1 MYEKIDKVNI
11 ELTDKCNS
19 RCPQCHRTDAENNCR
34 PHKWIQNIEWTFED
48 FKKAFPDP
56 HCYPDFYFCGTF
68 GDPLMCS
75 DLYEIV
81 KYIMENSKSQVMLS
95 TNGSVRD
102 EDWWFIFS
110 QWGDRVRV
118 NFAIDGLIDTNHLY
132 RVGTSFKKIMRNAQ
146 AFIDGK
152 GHANWTF
159 IVFKHNQHQVE
170 EAKQLSL
177 EMEFKAFEAVKSERW
192 NSSEDDDF
200 HTYNYKGKQYRL
212 DPPTTEYKHEKTNQW
227 TEQDKKEK
235 IIDCYAI
242 RDKEVWIDCNGYVTP
257 CCFYQNK
264 LYRLVVSNKNTFD
277 SKIDFHIT
285 LKQKLKSK
293 GYKWTTNQTLPWDQP
308 YWQDILKETMTNDL
322 LGGLDNINIFK
333 NSLEE
338 INQSYFF
345 NNYITDY
352 VWKNKLNPCYNVC
365 GKGIQKGVVT
375 L

>member
-19 RCPQCHRTDAENNCR
+19 RCPQCHRTDSENNCT
-34 PHKWIQNIEWTFED
+34 PHKWIQNIEWSLED
-48 FKKAFPDP
+48 FKKAFPNTN
-56 HCYPDFYFCGTF
+56 CYPDFYFCGTF
-68 GDPLMCS
+68 GDPLMCN

-170 EAKQLSL
+170 EAKQLSI
-177 EMEFKAFEAVKSERW
+177 EMGFKMFEAVKSEANAR
-192 NSSEDDDF
+192 NF
-200 HTYNYKGKQYRL
+200 R
-212 DPPTTEYKHEKTNQW
+212 EK
-227 TEQDKKEK
+227 
-235 IIDCYAI
+235 
-242 RDKEVWIDCNGYVTP
+242 
-257 CCFYQNK
+257 
-264 LYRLVVSNKNTFD
+264 
-277 SKIDFHIT
+277 
-285 LKQKLKSK
+285 
-293 GYKWTTNQTLPWDQP
+293 
-308 YWQDILKETMTNDL
+308 
-322 LGGLDNINIFK
+322 
-333 NSLEE
+333 
-338 INQSYFF
+338 
-345 NNYITDY
+345 
-352 VWKNKLNPCYNVC
+352 
-365 GKGIQKGVVT
+365 
-375 L
+375 

>member
-19 RCPQCHRTDAENNCR
+19 RCPQCQRTDAQNGCK
-34 PHKWIQNIEWTFED
+34 PYSWIQNIEWSFED
-48 FKKAFPDP
+48 FKKAFPNP
-56 HCYPDFYFCGTF
+56 NCYPDFYLCGTY
-68 GDPLMCS
+68 GDPLMCN

-95 TNGSVRD
+95 TNASVRD

-110 QWGDRVRV
+110 QWGDRVHV
-118 NFAIDGLIDTNHLY
+118 NFAIDGLEDTNHLY

-152 GHANWTF
+152 GHAIWTF

-170 EAKQLSL
+170 EARKLSI
-177 EMEFKAFEAVKSERW
+177 EMGFKAFEVIKSERW
-192 NSSEDDDF
+192 NSDKDEDF

-227 TEQDKKEK
+227 NEQDEKEK

-242 RDKEVWIDCNGYVTP
+242 RDKEIWIDCNGYVTP

-264 LYRLVVSNKNTFD
+264 VYLLKVTNKNNF
-277 SKIDFHIT
+277 SIT
-285 LKQKLKSK
+285 IPEEFRLEAKKKLKAN
-293 GYKWTTNQTLPWDQP
+293 GYKWTAGQSLP
-308 YWQDILKETMTNDL
+308 KETTKEL
-322 LGGLDNINIFK
+322 RKKILGEMPNIFQ
-333 NSLEE
+333 NTLEE
-338 INQSYFF
+338 INKGYFF
-345 NNYITDY
+345 NNYIKGH
-352 VWKNKLNPCYNVC
+352 VWKNNLNPCYNVC
-365 GKGIQKGVVT
+365 GKGIQKEKVT